1 MTIQR
6 ENQQSNDTKKG
17 GWINEKRKQQTPYNR
32 SSAPSPIFPFVNSA
46 TIPTTEELLIDLYQ
60 DTPASKKYGIFTNLR
75 ITNTSAE
82 NVILYVNQNR
92 DKGVFIA
99 NNSSVSLNQGDMG
112 GGYTSFIVYNAGT
125 GTIAINGLRMEC
137 YKEGATIDSTMKDA
151 NKLIHDA
158 MRMIRGF

>member
-6 ENQQSNDTKKG
+6 KTLNPFTTKKG
-17 GWINEKRKQQTPYNR
+17 GWIEEKRKEKKPYNR
-32 SSAPSPIFPFVNSA
+32 ENAPSPIFPFVNTA
-46 TIPTTEELLIDLYQ
+46 TITTGKELLIDLYE
-60 DTPASKKYGIFTNLR
+60 DKPITKKYGVFTNLR

-92 DKGVFIA
+92 NNGVFVA
-99 NNSSVSLNQGDMG
+99 NNSSVELKSGDLG
-112 GGYTSFIVYNAGT
+112 GGYTSFIVYNAGS

-137 YKEGATIDSTMKDA
+137 FKEGATINSTMKEA

-158 MRMIRGF
+158 MRMIRGY